1 MENWVWDA
9 DSVHTLFS
17 EQLVEVFFL
26 NIFYILIFFF
36 RKSDLTS
43 DSIHAALLLLLFIS
57 SAIKL

>member
-17 EQLVEVFFL
+17 EQLGEVFF
-26 NIFYILIFFF
+26 NIFKSWFFPP
-36 RKSDLTS
+36 KSDLIS

>member
-17 EQLVEVFFL
+17 EQLVEFFKYFL
-26 NIFYILIFFF
+26 YLDFFPP
-36 RKSDLTS
+36 KSDLTS